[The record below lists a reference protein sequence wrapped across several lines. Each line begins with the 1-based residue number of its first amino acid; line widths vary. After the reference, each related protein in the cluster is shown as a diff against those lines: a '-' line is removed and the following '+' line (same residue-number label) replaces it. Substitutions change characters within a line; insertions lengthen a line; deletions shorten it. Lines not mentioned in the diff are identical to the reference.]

1 MQSPVI
7 DWQDHAPPMW
17 QHQRT
22 ALNFCLERPAA
33 MLAMAMGTGKSR
45 VVVELI
51 KARNHQRILIVCP
64 KSVLQ
69 VWPKEF
75 LKYTSGEY
83 FVYPLTKG
91 TVAEKAREAKTLLD
105 SWQGIRPV
113 VLIINYESARE
124 EAFASFA
131 LKAKFDLV
139 VADESHRIKAPA
151 GTTARFFYQLGKV
164 APHRLALSGTPLA
177 HSPLDA
183 FGQYKFLSP
192 SIFGTSYTSFR
203 ARYCVMD
210 ALAKFPKILRYQ
222 NLDDLHR
229 KFYSI
234 AYRVT
239 SDVID
244 LPAAQHLFRYCEL
257 GDKARRVYRSLE
269 REFYAEVESGQ
280 VTIKNALVKL
290 LRLQQITGGHLRTD
304 DGQNLA
310 IDDAKLEL
318 LQETLEEIDPAEPIV
333 IFARFTADL
342 QAIRRAV
349 EECGLTTGELSGHAN
364 DLAEWQE
371 GKTQVLVVQVQSGAA
386 GIDLTRARYCLY
398 FSLGFSLGDYEQSLA
413 RVRRPGQTRPV
424 TYIHLLCEHSID
436 GKVYKALAS
445 HQEVVTAILE
455 GAQHEQ
461 RKAS

>member
-1 MQSPVI
+1 
-7 DWQDHAPPMW
+7 
-17 QHQRT
+17 
-22 ALNFCLERPAA
+22 
-33 MLAMAMGTGKSR
+33 MAMGTGKSR

-51 KARNHQRILIVCP
+51 KARQHQRVLIVCP

-75 LKYTSGEY
+75 GKYSSGEY
-83 FVYPLTKG
+83 FVYPLVKG
-91 TVAEKAREAKTLLD
+91 TVAEKAKEAKMLLD

-113 VLIINYESARE
+113 VLVINYESARE

-139 VADESHRIKAPA
+139 VADESHRLKAPS
-151 GTTARFFYQLGKV
+151 GITARLFYQLGKST
-164 APHRLALSGTPLA
+164 PYRLALSGTPLA

-203 ARYCVMD
+203 ARYCMMD
-210 ALAKFPKILRYQ
+210 TFAKFPKILRYQ

-244 LPAAQHLFRYCEL
+244 LPAAQHLNRYCEL
-257 GDKARRVYRSLE
+257 GDKARKVYRALE
-269 REFYAEVESGQ
+269 REFYAEVESGE

-304 DGQNLA
+304 DGQNVP
-310 IDDAKLEL
+310 IDTAKLEL
-318 LQETLEEIDPAEPIV
+318 LKEILEEIDPAEPV
-333 IFARFTADL
+333 VVFARFTADL

-349 EECGLTTGELSGHAN
+349 EESGRSTGELSGHAN
-364 DLAEWQE
+364 DLAAWQE
-371 GKTQVLVVQVQSGAA
+371 GKTTVLVVQVQSGAA

-398 FSLGFSLGDYEQSLA
+398 YSVGFSLGDYEQSLA

-424 TYIHLLCEHSID
+424 TYLHLLCQHSID
-436 GKVYKALAS
+436 EKVYRALAS
-445 HQEVVTAILE
+445 HQEVVSSILE
-455 GAQHEQ
+455 GATHEQ